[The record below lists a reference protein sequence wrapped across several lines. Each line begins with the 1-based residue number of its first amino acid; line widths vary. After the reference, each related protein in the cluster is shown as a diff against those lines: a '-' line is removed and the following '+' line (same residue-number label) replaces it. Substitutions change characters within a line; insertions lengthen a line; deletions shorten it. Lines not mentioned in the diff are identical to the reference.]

1 MLRPYSRVIP
11 QPQPYIML
19 RSLQYTLTIAAY
31 ERMMLYRTPK
41 FWVLAAI
48 GGFFT
53 CLAVLGTTIASIVD
67 GNPDGEFLLE
77 GTDAWIAL
85 YFFSYVQTIII
96 IFVAA
101 DFRKA
106 EQQAHLDQ
114 VMLSRPM
121 TTANWVIGKYLGI
134 VSAMVVLNLGFI
146 GISAISRLF
155 KVIFLGANFSLLPA
169 IQYFGMV
176 TVPSI
181 LFMTAL
187 VFFLISLLRLQAL
200 ALLMPLGYVG
210 LILFSVRH
218 QYEGLVDY
226 GCFMAP
232 LFHSDL
238 IGFGEIEALLWQRAF
253 FIMLACAL
261 VCGAILLYPRL
272 RQSQASHRITQ
283 ATGVV
288 SLAAAIAIVAS
299 IWSHQTTQAASRQAD
314 FAYQSQWR
322 DTPVV
327 QVRHYDFDITLQHS
341 AEPLRVT
348 VRLVVSNPHPQPV
361 DTLVFALNGALAV
374 RECRWSGA
382 GRATV
387 HQAHHLVAVILTD
400 RPMAPGAVDTLTL
413 SYAGRVD
420 ADAFMLDRLPG
431 AQGVIQKSGNGPWI
445 KGNISAWIDGRVAV
459 LPAQSGWYPTP
470 GPTAGYPYEAP
481 RPANFATATLRIHA
495 PEDVQVV
502 TQGVRRTESIADG
515 RRHVRFDVD
524 TPVPAFSLNAGP
536 YRRLAR
542 RFGQTE
548 VEVLFYKGHLLNYE
562 VFSDVAD
569 TCFQTVDRLFEL
581 YETTTGT
588 RYPYPRLSL
597 VEVPLQMQVYPTRH
611 GVDNVLLQPGV
622 IMIDELRFAE
632 KRFNKTVERFTRN
645 ARRNGQDDTPW
656 RIKRDVFVSTVLN
669 VFMPD
674 RLERDSS
681 LYSPIRNYYHFR
693 LDLAHPILS
702 RGLELQ
708 FHEAAE
714 RRIQDT
720 FFPDRQDVTL
730 STYDRLRRNDGNS
743 EWTFR
748 RRYNMEID
756 SVLAALQRIPLASA
770 RPQGDGTQYRAMVD
784 VKASPVFDLLQDRV
798 GERAYRAALTHL
810 LTERGYQ
817 RIGLDEFLHT
827 LQTSSA
833 VDVPSFAAQWLNGTA
848 FPGYRIV
855 RAEAEKWD
863 TGRMQ
868 IAYHVKVR
876 VQNGEEGDGFVRVV
890 LKTRHDRISR
900 SLALNSYQEKELHLV
915 TTDPP
920 EHVQVI
926 PFFARN
932 RGLIMRPVSL
942 GQRLN
947 KGIPI
952 DTVFTVASSRDSLD
966 FVVDDQD
973 EGFFFPQTAETRYLR
988 PPARIMSWRQVTQP
1002 EAYGRYIFGFRYR
1015 WASDGEYPA
1024 RWETRVP
1031 RTGLY
1036 ELNLHM
1042 PPRQPMQRRYH
1053 LRIEA
1058 ADGIHEVIIH
1068 PQGTKSEWWPIGRYA
1083 FDRNR
1088 PAVVELSDK
1097 GVGYILADAMRWTY
1111 LKGE

>member
-1 MLRPYSRVIP
+1 
-11 QPQPYIML
+11 ML
-19 RSLQYTLTIAAY
+19 RSLRYILTIAAS

-53 CLAVLGTTIASIVD
+53 FVAVLGTTIASIVD

-96 IFVAA
+96 IFVAG

-106 EQQAHLDQ
+106 EQQARLDQ

-121 TTANWVIGKYLGI
+121 TTANWVTGKYLGI
-134 VSAMVVLNLGFI
+134 VGALVVLNLAFI
-146 GISAISRLF
+146 GISAIGRVF
-155 KVIFLGANFSLLPA
+155 KVIFLGANFNLLPA

-181 LFMTAL
+181 LFMAAL

-200 ALLMPLGYVG
+200 AILLPVGYVG
-210 LILFSVRH
+210 VILFSVRH
-218 QYEGLVDY
+218 QYKGFLDY

-232 LFHSDL
+232 LFYSDL
-238 IGFGEIEALLWQRAF
+238 IGFGEINTLLWQRAF
-253 FIMLACAL
+253 FVLLACAL
-261 VCGAILLYPRL
+261 VCGTILLYPRL
-272 RQSQASHRITQ
+272 RQSTGSQRMTQ
-283 ATGVV
+283 ATGVI
-288 SLAAAIAIVAS
+288 SLAAAII
-299 IWSHQTTQAASRQAD
+299 IAASVWSRHTARTAVHEAD
-314 FAYQSQWR
+314 LTYQSQWR
-322 DTPVV
+322 DTPRV
-327 QVRHYDFDITLQHS
+327 QIKHYDFDITMQKS

-348 VRLVVSNPHPQPV
+348 VRLAVYNPHPQPV
-361 DTLVFALNGALAV
+361 DTLLFALNGALAV

-382 GRATV
+382 GRVTV
-387 HQAHHLVAVILTD
+387 HQAHHLVAVILAD

-420 ADAFMLDRLPG
+420 ADAFMMERLPDDK
-431 AQGVIQKSGNGPWI
+431 GVIPKSGNGPWI
-445 KGNISAWIDGRVAV
+445 KGNIAAWIDGRVVV

-470 GPTAGYPYEAP
+470 GAAAGHPYEAP
-481 RPANFATATLRIHA
+481 RPANFATATFRIHA
-495 PEDVQVV
+495 PDDVQVV
-502 TQGVRRTESIADG
+502 TQGMRRTEWIADG
-515 RRHVRFDVD
+515 QRHAVFDVD
-524 TPVPAFSLNAGP
+524 TPTPAFSLNAGP
-536 YRRLAR
+536 YIRLAR
-542 RFGQTE
+542 RFPQTE
-548 VEVLFYKGHLLNYE
+548 VEVFFYKGHLLNHE

-569 TCFQTVDRLFEL
+569 TCFQTVERLFEL
-581 YETTTGT
+581 YETATGT

-597 VEVPLQMQVYPTRH
+597 VEVPLQMQVYTTRH

-632 KRFNKTVERFTRN
+632 KRFKKTVERFTEN
-645 ARRNGQDDTPW
+645 ARRNGRDDTPW
-656 RIKRDVFVSTVLN
+656 RIKREVFVRTVLG

-674 RLERDSS
+674 RLQRDSS
-681 LYSPIRNYYHFR
+681 LYSPVRNYYHFR
-693 LDLAHPILS
+693 VDLAHPVLS

-708 FHEAAE
+708 FQEAVE

-720 FFPDRQDVTL
+720 FFPDRRDVAL
-730 STYDRLRRNDGNS
+730 STYDRLRRNDGDA
-743 EWTFR
+743 EWAFD
-748 RRYNMEID
+748 RRYNTKLD
-756 SVLAALQRIPLASA
+756 SVLTVLQRIPLADV
-770 RPQGDGTQYRAMVD
+770 RPHGDGTQYRAMVD
-784 VKASPVFDLLQDRV
+784 VKASPVFDMLQDRV
-798 GERAYRAALTHL
+798 GERAYHTGLASLI
-810 LTERGYQ
+810 TERPYQ
-817 RIGLDEFLHT
+817 RIGLDDFLHT
-827 LQTSSA
+827 LQTYNT
-833 VDVPSFAAQWLNGTA
+833 VDVASFAARWLHGTA

-868 IAYHVKVR
+868 IAYQVKVR

-890 LKTRHDRISR
+890 FKTRRDRISR
-900 SLALNSYQEKELHLV
+900 SLALSSFQEKELHV
-915 TTDPP
+915 ITTDLP

-932 RGLIMRPVSL
+932 RGLIMKPVTV
-942 GQRLN
+942 GQRLHR
-947 KGIPI
+947 GVPV
-952 DTVFTVASSRDSLD
+952 DTVFTVASIRDSLD

-973 EGFFFPQTAETRYLR
+973 AGFFFPQTAETRYLR
-988 PPARIMSWRQVTQP
+988 PPAHIMSWRQVTAP

-1036 ELNLHM
+1036 EISLHM
-1042 PPRQPMQRRYH
+1042 PSRQPMQRRYH
-1053 LRIEA
+1053 LMIEA
-1058 ADGIHEVIIH
+1058 ADGVHEATIH

-1083 FDRNR
+1083 FDRDR

-1097 GVGYILADAMRWTY
+1097 GKGYILADALRWTY
-1111 LKGE
+1111 VKGE